1 MMHLSMNVD
10 GTLADLLG
18 DVADEYEAL
27 SDDMDRAALVARVR
41 DALEG
46 D

>member
-1 MMHLSMNVD
+1 MSMHVEPE
-10 GTLADLLG
+10 LADLLG
-18 DVADEYEAL
+18 DIADEFEAL